1 MEINL
6 SGLNAI
12 IDSVGID
19 ILVASVLLFIMG
31 AITTF
36 TVVKNKKL
44 KKRIKV
50 LAISLVKVE
59 NFISSTKKDEKDN
72 DVHKENFIK
81 FLSDSRDW
89 AYQYIEDVQSGLNKF
104 VDTVDADI
112 AYFDEY
118 GDVLSV
124 ERPDYAAMKNISK
137 AYKELKTLLPVEE
150 K

>member
-1 MEINL
+1 MDLITIVFM
-6 SGLNAI
+6 S
-12 IDSVGID
+12 
-19 ILVASVLLFIMG
+19 LFIVVFIISVMLTVKT
-31 AITTF
+31 IT
-36 TVVKNKKL
+36 L

-50 LAISLVKVE
+50 LSISLVRVQDIF
-59 NFISSTKKDEKDN
+59 NDNKKDEKDN

-89 AYQYIEDVQSGLNKF
+89 AYEYIESVQSGLNKF
-104 VDTVDADI
+104 VDSVDADI

-137 AYKELKTLLPVEE
+137 AYKELKNLLPIEE
-150 K
+150 KQWKIYYYQH

>member
-1 MEINL
+1 MLGL
-6 SGLNAI
+6 SAT

-19 ILVASVLLFIMG
+19 IIIASLLLFIMG
-31 AITTF
+31 FISTSTMI
-36 TVVKNKKL
+36 KNRKL

-59 NFISSTKKDEKDN
+59 DFINSTKKDEKDN

-89 AYQYIEDVQSGLNKF
+89 AYEYIEDVQSGLNKF
-104 VDTVDADI
+104 VNAVDADI
-112 AYFDEY
+112 SYFDEY

-124 ERPDYAAMKNISK
+124 ERPDYTAMKNISK

>member
-1 MEINL
+1 MDLITIVFM
-6 SGLNAI
+6 S
-12 IDSVGID
+12 
-19 ILVASVLLFIMG
+19 LFIVVFIISVMLTVKT
-31 AITTF
+31 IT
-36 TVVKNKKL
+36 L

-50 LAISLVKVE
+50 LSISLVRVQDIF
-59 NFISSTKKDEKDN
+59 NDNKKDEKDN

-89 AYQYIEDVQSGLNKF
+89 AYEYIESVQSGLNKF
-104 VDTVDADI
+104 VDSVDADI

-137 AYKELKTLLPVEE
+137 AYKELKNLLPIEE
-150 K
+150 KQ